1 MSINRLDRTFRLAF
15 IRREIRTT
23 FKSQA
28 VRTAL
33 LTELNT
39 RGPDS
44 EVIVR
49 MVEKIP
55 TTRQAV
61 VQPVQPIPQP
71 AQPATVQPMHAQPAT
86 VQPMPAQ
93 PAAVQPMPAQPAAV
107 QPMPVQPAAMQ
118 PIPAQ
123 PAPMQPAQVQP
134 APAVA
139 DGNSEES
146 ALEVL
151 DSEDEL
157 VQDMTLSQRSEQRL
171 RRQLQVWRDRLSSSS
186 D

>member
-1 MSINRLDRTFRLAF
+1 MSINRLDCTFRLAF
-15 IRREIRTT
+15 IRRKIRTT

-33 LTELNT
+33 LAELNT

-49 MVEKIP
+49 MVERIP

-71 AQPATVQPMHAQPAT
+71 AQPAAE
-86 VQPMPAQ
+86 
-93 PAAVQPMPAQPAAV
+93 QPMPAQPAAV
-107 QPMPVQPAAMQ
+107 QPMPVQPVAVQ
-118 PIPAQ
+118 PIPD
-123 PAPMQPAQVQP
+123 QPAQVQP
-134 APAVA
+134 APVVA

-157 VQDMTLSQRSEQRL
+157 VQDMTLSPRSEQRL
-171 RRQLQVWRDRLSSSS
+171 RRQLQLWRDRLSSSS

>member
-1 MSINRLDRTFRLAF
+1 MSNRQGNIDHTFRLAF
-15 IRREIRTT
+15 IRRKIRTT
-23 FKSQA
+23 FQSH
-28 VRTAL
+28 VLRTAL

-44 EVIVR
+44 ELIVK
-49 MVEKIP
+49 MVERVQV
-55 TTRQAV
+55 TRPAV

-71 AQPATVQPMHAQPAT
+71 AQ
-86 VQPMPAQ
+86 
-93 PAAVQPMPAQPAAV
+93 AA
-107 QPMPVQPAAMQ
+107 PVQHV
-118 PIPAQ
+118 PAQ
-123 PAPMQPAQVQP
+123 PAPVQPTQVQP
-134 APAVA
+134 APAA

-151 DSEDEL
+151 DSEDEWI
-157 VQDMTLSQRSEQRL
+157 QEMTLSPRREQRL

>member
-1 MSINRLDRTFRLAF
+1 MSTNRLDCTFRLAF
-15 IRREIRTT
+15 IRRKIRTT

-61 VQPVQPIPQP
+61 VQPMPQ
-71 AQPATVQPMHAQPAT
+71 
-86 VQPMPAQ
+86 PAQ
-93 PAAVQPMPAQPAAV
+93 PAAVQPIPAQPA
-107 QPMPVQPAAMQ
+107 PVQ

-123 PAPMQPAQVQP
+123 PAPVQPAEVQP
-134 APAVA
+134 APAAA
-139 DGNSEES
+139 DGNSRTPCTP
-146 ALEVL
+146 LGLYYV
-151 DSEDEL
+151 
-157 VQDMTLSQRSEQRL
+157 
-171 RRQLQVWRDRLSSSS
+171 
-186 D
+186 

>member
-1 MSINRLDRTFRLAF
+1 MSVNRLDRTFRLAF
-15 IRREIRTT
+15 IRRKIRTT

-33 LTELNT
+33 LAELNT

-44 EVIVR
+44 EVIVK
-49 MVEKIP
+49 MVERIP

-71 AQPATVQPMHAQPAT
+71 VQPAAD
-86 VQPMPAQ
+86 QPMPAQ
-93 PAAVQPMPAQPAAV
+93 PVAV
-107 QPMPVQPAAMQ
+107 QPMPVQPAAVQ
-118 PIPAQ
+118 PIPD
-123 PAPMQPAQVQP
+123 QPAQVQP
-134 APAVA
+134 APGVA

-157 VQDMTLSQRSEQRL
+157 VQNLTLSPRSEQRL
-171 RRQLQVWRDRLSSSS
+171 RRQLQLWRDRLSSSS

>member
-1 MSINRLDRTFRLAF
+1 MSINRNDRTFRLAF
-15 IRREIRTT
+15 VRRKVRTT

-33 LTELNT
+33 LDELNT

-49 MVEKIP
+49 MIERIP
-55 TTRQAV
+55 TSRPAV
-61 VQPVQPIPQP
+61 VQLVQPTPQL
-71 AQPATVQPMHAQPAT
+71 AQAAEGQPMAAPL
-86 VQPMPAQ
+86 V
-93 PAAVQPMPAQPAAV
+93 AVQPMPAQPAVVQPLPAQVAAV
-107 QPMPVQPAAMQ
+107 QPNPVQPARVN
-118 PIPAQ
+118 
-123 PAPMQPAQVQP
+123 PAP
-134 APAVA
+134 VA

-157 VQDMTLSQRSEQRL
+157 VQGMTLSPRSEQRS
-171 RRQLQVWRDRLSSSS
+171 RRQLQLWRDRLSSSS

>member
-1 MSINRLDRTFRLAF
+1 M
-15 IRREIRTT
+15 
-23 FKSQA
+23 
-28 VRTAL
+28 RTAL
-33 LTELNT
+33 LAELNT

-71 AQPATVQPMHAQPAT
+71 VQPVAD
-86 VQPMPAQ
+86 QPMPAQ
-93 PAAVQPMPAQPAAV
+93 PAADQAMPTQPAAV
-107 QPMPVQPAAMQ
+107 QPMPVQPAAVQ
-118 PIPAQ
+118 PIPD
-123 PAPMQPAQVQP
+123 QPAQVQS
-134 APAVA
+134 APVVA

-157 VQDMTLSQRSEQRL
+157 VQNMTLSPRSEQRL
-171 RRQLQVWRDRLSSSS
+171 RRQLQLWRDRLSSSS

>member
-1 MSINRLDRTFRLAF
+1 MSINRNDRTFRLAF
-15 IRREIRTT
+15 VRRKVRTT

-33 LTELNT
+33 LDELNT

-49 MVEKIP
+49 MIERIP
-55 TTRQAV
+55 TSRPAV
-61 VQPVQPIPQP
+61 VQPVQPTPQLAP
-71 AQPATVQPMHAQPAT
+71 L
-86 VQPMPAQ
+86 
-93 PAAVQPMPAQPAAV
+93 AAVQPMPAQPAVVQPLPAQVAAV
-107 QPMPVQPAAMQ
+107 QPNPVQPAQ
-118 PIPAQ
+118 VN
-123 PAPMQPAQVQP
+123 PAPV
-134 APAVA
+134 V

-157 VQDMTLSQRSEQRL
+157 VQGMTLSPTSEQRL
-171 RRQLQVWRDRLSSSS
+171 RRQLQLWRDRLSSSS

>member
-1 MSINRLDRTFRLAF
+1 MSTNRLDRTFRLAF
-15 IRREIRTT
+15 IRRKIRTA

-33 LTELNT
+33 LTELDT

-44 EVIVR
+44 ELIVR
-49 MVEKIP
+49 MVEKVPI
-55 TTRQAV
+55 TRQAV
-61 VQPVQPIPQP
+61 VQPVQPMPQP
-71 AQPATVQPMHAQPAT
+71 AQPV
-86 VQPMPAQ
+86 
-93 PAAVQPMPAQPAAV
+93 
-107 QPMPVQPAAMQ
+107 PVQ

-123 PAPMQPAQVQP
+123 PAPVQP
-134 APAVA
+134 APAAA

-151 DSEDEL
+151 DSDDEL
-157 VQDMTLSQRSEQRL
+157 VQDMTLSPRSEQRL

>member
-1 MSINRLDRTFRLAF
+1 MSTNRLDRTFRLAF
-15 IRREIRTT
+15 IRRKIRTA

-44 EVIVR
+44 ELIVR
-49 MVEKIP
+49 MVEKVPI
-55 TTRQAV
+55 TRQAV
-61 VQPVQPIPQP
+61 VQPVQPMPQP
-71 AQPATVQPMHAQPAT
+71 AQPV
-86 VQPMPAQ
+86 
-93 PAAVQPMPAQPAAV
+93 
-107 QPMPVQPAAMQ
+107 PVQ

-123 PAPMQPAQVQP
+123 PAPVQPAQVQP
-134 APAVA
+134 APVEAN
-139 DGNSEES
+139 GNSGES

-151 DSEDEL
+151 DSDDEL
-157 VQDMTLSQRSEQRL
+157 VQDMSLSPRSEQRL

>member
-1 MSINRLDRTFRLAF
+1 MSTNRLDVTFRLDF
-15 IRREIRTT
+15 IRRKIRTT

-28 VRTAL
+28 VITDL

-44 EVIVR
+44 ELIVR

-55 TTRQAV
+55 ITRQAV
-61 VQPVQPIPQP
+61 VQPVQPMPQP
-71 AQPATVQPMHAQPAT
+71 AQPA
-86 VQPMPAQ
+86 
-93 PAAVQPMPAQPAAV
+93 
-107 QPMPVQPAAMQ
+107 PVQ

-123 PAPMQPAQVQP
+123 PAPVQPIPAQPAPVQPAQVQP
-134 APAVA
+134 APAAA

-157 VQDMTLSQRSEQRL
+157 VQGMTLSPRSEQRL

>member
-1 MSINRLDRTFRLAF
+1 MSTNRLDHTFRLAF
-15 IRREIRTT
+15 IRGKIRTT

-33 LTELNT
+33 LAELNT

-49 MVEKIP
+49 MVKIP

-61 VQPVQPIPQP
+61 VQPVQPMPQP
-71 AQPATVQPMHAQPAT
+71 AQPDA
-86 VQPMPAQ
+86 
-93 PAAVQPMPAQPAAV
+93 
-107 QPMPVQPAAMQ
+107 
-118 PIPAQ
+118 
-123 PAPMQPAQVQP
+123 VQP
-134 APAVA
+134 APAAA
-139 DGNSEES
+139 DGTSEES

-157 VQDMTLSQRSEQRL
+157 VQDMTLSPRSEQRL

>member
-1 MSINRLDRTFRLAF
+1 MSINRNDHTFRLAF
-15 IRREIRTT
+15 VRRKVRTT

-28 VRTAL
+28 VRTAIL
-33 LTELNT
+33 DELNT

-49 MVEKIP
+49 MIERVP
-55 TTRQAV
+55 TSRPAV
-61 VQPVQPIPQP
+61 VQPTPQL
-71 AQPATVQPMHAQPAT
+71 
-86 VQPMPAQ
+86 AQ
-93 PAAVQPMPAQPAAV
+93 PAAVQPMPAPLAAV
-107 QPMPVQPAAMQ
+107 QPMP
-118 PIPAQ
+118 AQ
-123 PAPMQPAQVQP
+123 PAIVQPLPVQVAVVQPNPVQPAQVNP
-134 APAVA
+134 APVA

-157 VQDMTLSQRSEQRL
+157 VQGMTLSPRSEQRL
-171 RRQLQVWRDRLSSSS
+171 RRQLQLWRDRLSSSS

>member
-1 MSINRLDRTFRLAF
+1 MSNRQGNLDRTFRLAF
-15 IRREIRTT
+15 IRRKIRTA
-23 FKSQA
+23 FESHA

-44 EVIVR
+44 ELIVK
-49 MVEKIP
+49 MVERVPIIRP
-55 TTRQAV
+55 AV

-71 AQPATVQPMHAQPAT
+71 AQADPVQP
-86 VQPMPAQ
+86 VPAQ
-93 PAAVQPMPAQPAAV
+93 PVPAQSVPAQPV
-107 QPMPVQPAAMQ
+107 PVQPA
-118 PIPAQ
+118 PV
-123 PAPMQPAQVQP
+123 QPAQVQP
-134 APAVA
+134 APAA

-151 DSEDEL
+151 DSKDEL
-157 VQDMTLSQRSEQRL
+157 VQEMTLSPRREQRL
-171 RRQLQVWRDRLSSSS
+171 RRQLQIWRDILSSSS

>member
-15 IRREIRTT
+15 IRRKIRTT

-33 LTELNT
+33 LAELNT

-61 VQPVQPIPQP
+61 VQPIPQP
-71 AQPATVQPMHAQPAT
+71 AQPAAD
-86 VQPMPAQ
+86 
-93 PAAVQPMPAQPAAV
+93 QPMPAQPAAV
-107 QPMPVQPAAMQ
+107 QPMPVQPAAVQ
-118 PIPAQ
+118 PIPD
-123 PAPMQPAQVQP
+123 QPAQVQP
-134 APAVA
+134 APVVA

-157 VQDMTLSQRSEQRL
+157 LQNMTLSPRSEQRL
-171 RRQLQVWRDRLSSSS
+171 RRQLQLWRDRLSSSS
-186 D
+186 A

>member
-1 MSINRLDRTFRLAF
+1 MSTNRLDHTFRLAF
-15 IRREIRTT
+15 IRRKIRTA

-44 EVIVR
+44 ELIVR
-49 MVEKIP
+49 MMEKVPI
-55 TTRQAV
+55 TRQAV
-61 VQPVQPIPQP
+61 VQPVQPMPQP
-71 AQPATVQPMHAQPAT
+71 AQPV
-86 VQPMPAQ
+86 
-93 PAAVQPMPAQPAAV
+93 
-107 QPMPVQPAAMQ
+107 PVQP
-118 PIPAQ
+118 ILAQ
-123 PAPMQPAQVQP
+123 PAPVQPAQVQP
-134 APAVA
+134 APVAA

-151 DSEDEL
+151 DSDDEL
-157 VQDMTLSQRSEQRL
+157 VQDMTLSPRSEQRL
-171 RRQLQVWRDRLSSSS
+171 RRQLQVWRDRLSSTS

>member
-1 MSINRLDRTFRLAF
+1 MSTNRLDCTFRLAF
-15 IRREIRTT
+15 IRRKIRTA

-44 EVIVR
+44 ELIVR
-49 MVEKIP
+49 MVEKVPI
-55 TTRQAV
+55 TRQAV
-61 VQPVQPIPQP
+61 VQPVQPMPQP
-71 AQPATVQPMHAQPAT
+71 AQPV
-86 VQPMPAQ
+86 
-93 PAAVQPMPAQPAAV
+93 
-107 QPMPVQPAAMQ
+107 PVQ

-123 PAPMQPAQVQP
+123 PAPVQPTQVQP
-134 APAVA
+134 ALAAA

-151 DSEDEL
+151 DSDDEL
-157 VQDMTLSQRSEQRL
+157 VQDMTLSPRSEQRL

>member
-1 MSINRLDRTFRLAF
+1 MSIKRLDCTFRLAF
-15 IRREIRTT
+15 IRRKIRTT

-71 AQPATVQPMHAQPAT
+71 AQPA
-86 VQPMPAQ
+86 
-93 PAAVQPMPAQPAAV
+93 AVQPMPAQPAAA

-123 PAPMQPAQVQP
+123 PAPVQPAQVQP
-134 APAVA
+134 APAEA

-157 VQDMTLSQRSEQRL
+157 VQDMTLSPRSEQRL
-171 RRQLQVWRDRLSSSS
+171 RSQLQVWRDRLSSSS

>member
-1 MSINRLDRTFRLAF
+1 MSNRQGNLDLTFRPAF
-15 IRREIRTT
+15 IRRKIRTA

-28 VRTAL
+28 VRTPL

-44 EVIVR
+44 ELIVR
-49 MVEKIP
+49 MVEKVPI
-55 TTRQAV
+55 TRQAV

-71 AQPATVQPMHAQPAT
+71 AQPV
-86 VQPMPAQ
+86 PAQ
-93 PAAVQPMPAQPAAV
+93 PLPAPHVPAQPV
-107 QPMPVQPAAMQ
+107 PVQPAPVQ
-118 PIPAQ
+118 L
-123 PAPMQPAQVQP
+123 AQVQP
-134 APAVA
+134 APAA
-139 DGNSEES
+139 DGNSKES

-157 VQDMTLSQRSEQRL
+157 VQDMTLSPRREQRL

>member
-1 MSINRLDRTFRLAF
+1 MSTNRLGHTFRLAF
-15 IRREIRTT
+15 IRRKIRTA

-39 RGPDS
+39 TGSDS
-44 EVIVR
+44 ELIVR

-55 TTRQAV
+55 ITRQAV
-61 VQPVQPIPQP
+61 VQPVQPMPQP
-71 AQPATVQPMHAQPAT
+71 AQPA
-86 VQPMPAQ
+86 
-93 PAAVQPMPAQPAAV
+93 
-107 QPMPVQPAAMQ
+107 PVQ

-123 PAPMQPAQVQP
+123 PAPVQPIPAQPAPVQPAQVQP
-134 APAVA
+134 APAAA

-151 DSEDEL
+151 DSDDEL
-157 VQDMTLSQRSEQRL
+157 VQDMTLSPRSE
-171 RRQLQVWRDRLSSSS
+171 
-186 D
+186 